1 MHKGLVYFFGN
12 LIYLMPIKRNKISQ
26 KNIELCFPKL
36 SQEERKKLHK
46 LNVIASAKI
55 IFDSG
60 ISWFWSD
67 KRINK
72 LISYEIRGL
81 ENLLEEQKNNNGI
94 LLFFKHSLHLELDAR
109 LLGMNAEIYGVERV
123 HNSDSFDSI
132 QNKGRLKSVK
142 DTCDRNNPLKFIRWL
157 KNGKTVLYATD
168 QDYGL
173 SQSDIVNFF
182 NHPAATISAP
192 QKIIKSTKCKTF
204 FVNSF
209 MENDKYILEVEQIFE
224 RGNRSEEQRAFEMIM
239 RPPIGLLTLCM
250 HHFSMLPR
258 KDEGGQDDPDEYG
271 DSQIRDDCHD
281 RHNNDDDHV
290 GDRNFANQAQ
300 A

>member
-1 MHKGLVYFFGN
+1 MNRILLSLLVILWKLLLLFPRPMHKRLVYFFGN
-12 LIYLMPIKRNKISQ
+12 LIYLIPIKRNKISQ

-192 QKIIKSTKCKTF
+192 QKIIKSTKC
-204 FVNSF
+204 NP
-209 MENDKYILEVEQIFE
+209 N
-224 RGNRSEEQRAFEMIM
+224 GN
-239 RPPIGLLTLCM
+239 
-250 HHFSMLPR
+250 
-258 KDEGGQDDPDEYG
+258 
-271 DSQIRDDCHD
+271 IR
-281 RHNNDDDHV
+281 
-290 GDRNFANQAQ
+290 
-300 A
+300 

>member
-1 MHKGLVYFFGN
+1 MNRILLSLLVILWKLLLLFPRPMHKGLVYFFGN

-182 NHPAATISAP
+182 NHPAATISVP

-209 MENDKYILEVEQIFE
+209 MENDKYILEVEQIFLDQ
-224 RGNRSEEQRAFEMIM
+224 S
-239 RPPIGLLTLCM
+239 
-250 HHFSMLPR
+250 
-258 KDEGGQDDPDEYG
+258 
-271 DSQIRDDCHD
+271 SQI
-281 RHNNDDDHV
+281 
-290 GDRNFANQAQ
+290 NFSKDLNLYMENKIKLNPEEYLWQHRRFKSTLGKESFYV
-300 A
+300 